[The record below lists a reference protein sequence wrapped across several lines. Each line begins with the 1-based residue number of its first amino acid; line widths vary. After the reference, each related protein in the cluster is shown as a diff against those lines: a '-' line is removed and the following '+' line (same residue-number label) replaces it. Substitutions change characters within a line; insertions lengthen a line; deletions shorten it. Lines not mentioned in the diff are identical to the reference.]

1 MSTKNCINENLVS
14 KNLYVEN
21 YVRENKKLLET
32 FELKYRIKRFRRE
45 LWILTVTEPW
55 KIFICKSVTR
65 VYNVVGKQQ
74 SLRVQRPFQTS
85 VRLVITAINNY
96 ITSLTDTFKRENVYF
111 QQIFYEYQIIG
122 YRMDILGLK
131 IIRFDG
137 NIVKPIY

>member
-21 YVRENKKLLET
+21 YVRENKKMLET

-74 SLRVQRPFQTS
+74 SLRVQRLFQTS

-122 YRMDILGLK
+122 YRMDILGLT
-131 IIRFDG
+131 IIRSDS
-137 NIVKPIY
+137 NTVKPIY